1 MGMYMNLLF
10 GFSGRIGRGQWWLA
24 QFVVLA
30 LLLVTVAALFHVV
43 GASAGHRLRALQS
56 DRLSVS
62 LALLIGSAL
71 SLWINFAATIK
82 RYHDLDK
89 SGRWSLLLFIPYIGG
104 LWVLVECGFFSGSD
118 GNNDYGPPSGAEAS
132 RRDLSAHISR
142 MAAERSVQLQSRPTR
157 LEQQASRMDP
167 APPAPQTR
175 RPTGPTG
182 FGRRGR

>member
-1 MGMYMNLLF
+1 MYMNLLF

-30 LLLVTVAALFHVV
+30 LLVVTVAALVHVA
-43 GASAGHRLRALQS
+43 GLSAGQRLRALHS
-56 DRLSVS
+56 DSLSVS
-62 LALLIGSAL
+62 LALIIGSVL

-89 SGRWSLLLFIPYIGG
+89 SGVWSLLLLLPYIGG
-104 LWVLVECGFFSGSD
+104 LWVLVECGFFSGSG
-118 GNNDYGPPSGAEAS
+118 GNNDYGPPSGTDDSGSE
-132 RRDLSAHISR
+132 LSTHISR
-142 MAAERSVQLQSRPTR
+142 MKAEHSVQQQSRSTR
-157 LEQQASRMDP
+157 LDQQASRIDP

-182 FGRRGR
+182 FGRRGL

>member
-1 MGMYMNLLF
+1 MNLLF

-24 QFVVLA
+24 QFAVLV
-30 LLLVTVAALFHVV
+30 LLVVTLAALFHVA
-43 GASAGHRLRALQS
+43 GISAGQKLRAFQS

-62 LALLIGSAL
+62 LVLLIGSAL

-89 SGRWSLLLFIPYIGG
+89 SGRWSLLLFLPYIGG

-118 GNNDYGPPSGAEAS
+118 GNNDYGPPSGADDS
-132 RRDLSAHISR
+132 RSDLNAHISR
-142 MAAERSVQLQSRPTR
+142 MTAERSVQSRSTR
-157 LEQQASRMDP
+157 LEQQPSRMDP

-182 FGRRGR
+182 FGRRGL

>member
-1 MGMYMNLLF
+1 MNLLF

-24 QFVVLA
+24 QLAVLV
-30 LLLVTVAALFHVV
+30 LLVVTLIALFHVA
-43 GASAGHRLRALQS
+43 GISAGQKLRAFQS

-62 LALLIGSAL
+62 LVLLIGSAL

-118 GNNDYGPPSGAEAS
+118 GNDDYGSPPGTDN
-132 RRDLSAHISR
+132 RRSELATHISR
-142 MAAERSVQLQSRPTR
+142 MTAERSQQQTQPTR
-157 LEQQASRMDP
+157 REQQASRTDS
-167 APPAPQTR
+167 APPAQQTR

-182 FGRRGR
+182 FGRRGL

>member
-1 MGMYMNLLF
+1 MNLLF

-30 LLLVTVAALFHVV
+30 LLVVTVAALVHV
-43 GASAGHRLRALQS
+43 GAASAGHRLRAFPS
-56 DRLSVS
+56 DSLSANLV
-62 LALLIGSAL
+62 LLIGAAL
-71 SLWINFAATIK
+71 SLWVNFAATIK

-89 SGRWSLLLFIPYIGG
+89 SGRWSLLLFLPYIGG

-118 GNNDYGPPSGAEAS
+118 GNNDYGPPPGTGDS
-132 RRDLSAHISR
+132 RSDLNAHISR
-142 MAAERSVQLQSRPTR
+142 MAAERSVQLQSRSTR
-157 LEQQASRMDP
+157 LEQQASGMDS

>member
-1 MGMYMNLLF
+1 MNLLF

-24 QFVVLA
+24 QFAVLV
-30 LLLVTVAALFHVV
+30 LLVVTLAALVHVGGV
-43 GASAGHRLRALQS
+43 SAGHRLRAFQS

-62 LALLIGSAL
+62 LVLLIGSAL
-71 SLWINFAATIK
+71 SLWVNFAATIK

-118 GNNDYGPPSGAEAS
+118 GNNDYGPPSGS
-132 RRDLSAHISR
+132 DNRRSDLTTHISH
-142 MAAERSVQLQSRPTR
+142 MAAERSIQQQSRSTR

-182 FGRRGR
+182 FGRRGL

>member
-1 MGMYMNLLF
+1 MNLLF

-24 QFVVLA
+24 QLAVLV
-30 LLLVTVAALFHVV
+30 LLVVTVAALFHVV
-43 GASAGHRLRALQS
+43 GISAGQKLRAFQS
-56 DRLSVS
+56 DRLSVN
-62 LALLIGSAL
+62 LVLLIGSAL

-89 SGRWSLLLFIPYIGG
+89 SGSWSLLLFIPYIGG

-118 GNNDYGPPSGAEAS
+118 GNNDYGSPPGADDS
-132 RRDLSAHISR
+132 RSDLNAHISR
-142 MAAERSVQLQSRPTR
+142 MKAERSVQQQSRPAR
-157 LEQQASRMDP
+157 LEQQASKMDS

-182 FGRRGR
+182 FGRRGL